1 MQIKKEST
9 DDSMNITETDV
20 ILCTAE
26 KVNAT
31 VENAAAI
38 EVLLSS

>member
-9 DDSMNITETDV
+9 DDSMKITDTDV
-20 ILCTAE
+20 ILYIAT

-38 EVLLSS
+38 KVLLSS

>member
-1 MQIKKEST
+1 MQIKKESI
-9 DDSMNITETDV
+9 DDSLAITETDV
-20 ILCTAE
+20 ILCTAK

-38 EVLLSS
+38 KVLISS